1 MSKNNSRI
9 ELADKINNMLS
20 KLSEKDTVNKD
31 EYTKHLKDC
40 VNFLNSKSIK
50 TIFMSFLEDIDKDN
64 NIDKD
69 DILLLGV
76 LLKLCNFVYN
86 FSGEDT
92 GITDGEYDVLVE
104 YYRDHSTND
113 IITEA
118 LPGTSDVVHHK
129 YKTLRGTLD
138 KIYKI
143 TDEDILKNKS
153 QKSLDDWVTKSEKKY
168 EEITGKKIDLYEEEV
183 YVMPKFDGVSCIFE
197 FDKNGELVRALT
209 RGDTSTNEAQDITH
223 IFKGFVK
230 GNPAEHEYGRK
241 TEIMMLDKDLDLYN
255 NESTKKYKNTR
266 SIVSSILNSD
276 EADSRVNYLKIIP
289 LRMSYYIDGEESEQY
304 LDDGVFN
311 YPFLKCKL
319 KELDKIHEFA
329 FSHRTVHPGL
339 RCDGAV
345 IYIINKDIQRVLGR
359 EGEKQKYEV
368 AFKFTEE
375 VAYSEVK
382 DVEFTT
388 GLFGKINPVAIVK
401 PVKMKGNSVSRAS
414 LGSYARFK
422 DLELSEGDVVK
433 VLYDI
438 IPYVI
443 YDCNDPFCSRSGKKP
458 FEAPIRCVDCN
469 SLLELSETGDS
480 LFCVNEECP
489 SRIKGKILN
498 YVKKLGISNISY
510 ATIDDFYREGL
521 LRSIQDLYTLKEH
534 VEEISKLPLYGEK
547 KINKII
553 EEIENHMEITEDVLL
568 ASLGIKDMSTKTFK
582 KLLSFVHFD
591 EIIELCEAGN
601 VDFFSILPG
610 IKTKKAIKL
619 VEGIK
624 ANIDLINF
632 LNETLTVKLS
642 SNGPILFKAV
652 FTKVRDDDLEKY
664 IEDHG
669 GSVEDNVTKDCSFVI
684 VPKMGVESG
693 STEKA
698 KKYNI
703 PIIAMNDVKKYI
715 DTNF

>member
-1 MSKNNSRI
+1 MNNSKI
-9 ELADKINNMLS
+9 ELVNKINNMLLE
-20 KLSEKDTVNKD
+20 LSSKD
-31 EYTKHLKDC
+31 ENEKEYDKQLKTS
-40 VNFLNSKSIK
+40 VSFLNSKPVK
-50 TIFMSFLEDIDKDN
+50 EIFISFLDDIGDDKK
-64 NIDKD
+64 IDKD
-69 DILLLGV
+69 DITLLGS
-76 LLKLCNFVYN
+76 LLRLCNFVYN

-92 GITDGEYDVLVE
+92 GITDSEYDVLVE
-104 YYRDHSTND
+104 YYRDHSSDD

-118 LPGTSDVVHHK
+118 LPKTSEAVYHK

-143 TDEDILKNKS
+143 TDEDVLKNKS
-153 QKSLDDWVTKSEKKY
+153 QKSLDDWIKKSEKKY
-168 EEITGKKIDLYEEEV
+168 EEVTGKKIDLYEEDV
-183 YVMPKFDGVSCIFE
+183 YVMPKFDGVSCVFE
-197 FDKNGELVRALT
+197 FDKYGELVRALT

-223 IFKGFVK
+223 IFRGLVK
-230 GNPAEHEYGRK
+230 GEPDKYEYGRK
-241 TEIMMLDKDLDLYN
+241 TEIMMFDKDLEVYN
-255 NESTKKYKNTR
+255 SENNKNYKNTR

-276 EADSRVNYLKIIP
+276 EADSRVNYLQIIP
-289 LRMSYYIDGEESEQY
+289 LRKSYYINGEETDQV

-311 YPFLKCKL
+311 FPFLKCKL
-319 KELDKIHEFA
+319 KEVDKIHEFA

-345 IYIINKDIQRVLGR
+345 IYIINEDIQKVLGR
-359 EGEKQKYEV
+359 EGEKQKFEV

-388 GLFGKINPVAIVK
+388 GLFGKINPVAVVK

-422 DLELSEGDVVK
+422 ELELAKGDVVK

-438 IPYVI
+438 IPYVT

-458 FEAPIRCVDCN
+458 FEAPTHCVDCG
-469 SLLELSETGDS
+469 SVLELSETGDS

-510 ATIDDFYREGL
+510 ATIDDFYREGF
-521 LRSIQDLYTLKEH
+521 LRSVQDLYTLKDH
-534 VEEISKLPLYGEK
+534 MKEISKLPLYGEK

-582 KLLSFVHFD
+582 KLLSFVTFN

-601 VDFFSILPG
+601 IDFFSILPG

-619 VEGIK
+619 VEGVK
-624 ANIDLINF
+624 SNIDLINF
-632 LNETLTVKLS
+632 LNDTLTVLS
-642 SNGPILFKAV
+642 SSTGPILFKVV
-652 FTKVRDDDLEKY
+652 FTKVRDSELEKY
-664 IEDHG
+664 IEEHG

-684 VPKMGVESG
+684 VPRLGVDSG
-693 STEKA
+693 SVEKA
-698 KKYNI
+698 IKYNI
-703 PIIAMNDVKKYI
+703 PIVPMDDVKKYI
-715 DTNF
+715 EENF